1 MSKIY
6 TKQQTDQAETNGRK
20 RKYQYDNNDS
30 DNDLTD
36 LNKVH
41 TYNFSTNNQ
50 TLHFILAP

>member
-20 RKYQYDNNDS
+20 RKYQYDNNDNS

-41 TYNFSTNNQ
+41 TYKLFFN
-50 TLHFILAP
+50 